1 MREGGDRRGVTTG
14 RGGARAKERKQ
25 EGEGGG
31 KEAGRIGIDCWT
43 QGGEV
48 KARDQLG
55 TLL

>member
-31 KEAGRIGIDCWT
+31 KEAGRIEIDCWT